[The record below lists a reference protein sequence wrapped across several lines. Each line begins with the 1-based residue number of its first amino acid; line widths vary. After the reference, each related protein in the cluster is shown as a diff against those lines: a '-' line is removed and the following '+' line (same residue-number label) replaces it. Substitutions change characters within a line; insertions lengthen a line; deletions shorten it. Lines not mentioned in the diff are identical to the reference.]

1 MIMIKSI
8 HAEYRQLIKMRL
20 SKPWIVTLSILFILA
35 AIVVLPLLAL
45 QDPYRVQMGNRLQPI
60 SAIHWLGTDH
70 LGRDML
76 SRVMS
81 GLRMTVGTSLLI
93 LTVSLVVGVPLGL
106 LSGFVGGWIDRVF
119 KRVIDAFM
127 TLPDYIFAIVLS
139 GLLGPGLLNLIF
151 AVTAVKWVSYAR
163 LVRSIVLAEKQKDYI
178 SLSILAGTSS
188 LRIVMRHILP
198 HAIGNVLVLAT
209 LDIGKIILM
218 IASLSFLGLGPQPPI
233 PEWGTMLNE
242 GRAYFQI
249 APHLMLV
256 PGVAVSLTVLLANV
270 LGDKL
275 RDQYDVKTRTEV

>member
-1 MIMIKSI
+1 MIKSV
-8 HAEYRQLIKMRL
+8 HAENRRLTRTRL
-20 SKPWIVTLSILFILA
+20 SKAWIVSLSILLILA
-35 AIVVLPLLAL
+35 AITVVPFLAP
-45 QDPYRVQMGNRLQPI
+45 QDPYRIQMGNRLQPI
-60 SAIHWLGTDH
+60 SATHWLGTDH
-70 LGRDML
+70 LGRDVL
-76 SRVMS
+76 SRVI
-81 GLRMTVGTSLLI
+81 VGVQTTIGTGLLI

-106 LSGFVGGWIDRVF
+106 LSGFIGGWMDRVF
-119 KRVIDAFM
+119 KRVVDAFM

-139 GLLGPGLLNLIF
+139 GLLGPGLVNLIF
-151 AVTAVKWVSYAR
+151 AVTAVKWVGYAR
-163 LVRSIVLAEKQKDYI
+163 LVRSTVLAEKQKDYI

-242 GRAYFQI
+242 GRVYFQM

-256 PGVAVSLTVLLANV
+256 PGIAVVLTVLLANV

-275 RDQYDVKTRTEV
+275 RDRYDVKTRTEE